1 MDLAFRR
8 LRDKRFVVGFCAA
21 AALGLVTA
29 IRAANPDFLVS
40 IRELTF
46 DYLQRLA
53 PRVHED
59 VPVRIVDIDE
69 ASIAAYGQWPW
80 PRTRIAELVTGLND
94 LGAAVIAFDV
104 IFAEPDRSSPAQL
117 AESLDLAARPDGAEI
132 RAALDRLPDTDAVLA
147 EALGQAPTVLGFAV
161 LPTTAPRLP
170 DLKAGVA
177 FAGADPATILPAFQ
191 SALSALPRLEAAA
204 TGTGS
209 VSLSASDTGGVVRRI
224 PLLFS
229 DGKTVYPSLA
239 IEALRVAQGAS
250 GLIVRTSTASGEGGG
265 GANAITEIKVG
276 AFPIPTT
283 AIGELWVHYDIDRRE
298 RYVSAAD
305 VLDPARREALRGQ
318 IEGNIVFV
326 GTSAAGLF
334 DIRATPLGQLVPGV
348 SIHAQ
353 ATEQIISNDFLVRP
367 DWADGLELIATFVAG
382 FLLVLLLPFVG
393 GLATGAL
400 ALVISGGLTGG
411 AIYLYLTRNL
421 LVDPLYPSVSA
432 FFIFAVGMALLYVL
446 TDKEKRFVRQAF
458 SQYLSP
464 DLVHQLEK
472 RPDQLVL
479 GGELRPMTILFM
491 DVRGF
496 TPISEQLTPTELV
509 HFLNTLLSPLSDAI
523 QASGG
528 TIDKY
533 IGDSIM
539 AFWNAPVTEEDH
551 AALACT
557 ASLEMLAI
565 VERLNAEDAF
575 AFKARG
581 LKAQTV
587 QIGIG
592 LNTGEACVGNMGSS
606 RRFNYSVIGDAVNVA
621 SRIESSCKAVGAELL
636 VSGETRTEAPDF
648 AYLEAGAIP
657 LKGKSLPVKLFAL
670 VGDEDTRR
678 SEWFQQLE
686 RHHMALVEALDEGSQ
701 RRAAEALAACEA
713 IAPARLAP
721 FYERMGERVAD
732 LAIAAQ

>member
-1 MDLAFRR
+1 MTLRR
-8 LRDKRFVVGFCAA
+8 LTGKRFVVGTCAA
-21 AALGLVTA
+21 VALGLMTA
-29 IRAANPDFLVS
+29 IRVLNPDFLVS
-40 IRELTF
+40 VRELTF

-53 PRVHED
+53 PRAYQD
-59 VPVRIVDIDE
+59 LPVRIVDIDE
-69 ASIAAYGQWPW
+69 ASIATYGQWPW
-80 PRTRIAELVTGLND
+80 PRSRVAELVTGLTE

-104 IFAEPDRSSPAQL
+104 IFAEADRSSPVRL
-117 AESLDLAARPDGAEI
+117 AETLDLSGQPDGEEI
-132 RAALDRLPDTDAVLA
+132 RAALSRLPDTDKMLA
-147 EALGQAPTVLGFAV
+147 DALSAAPSVLGFAV
-161 LPTTAPRLP
+161 LPTTSPRLP
-170 DLKAGVA
+170 AQKVGIA
-177 FAGADPATILPAFQ
+177 FGGTDPATILPAFP
-191 SALSALPRLEAAA
+191 SALSALPLLEEAAS
-204 TGTGS
+204 GIGS

-224 PLLFS
+224 PMLFS
-229 DGKTVYPSLA
+229 DGKTVFPSLA
-239 IEALRVAQGAS
+239 IEALRVGQGAS
-250 GLIVRTSTASGEGGG
+250 GVIVRTSTASGETASGQ
-265 GANAITEIKVG
+265 AAITDLKVG
-276 AFPIPTT
+276 AFPVPTT
-283 AIGELWVHYDIDRRE
+283 AIGELWVHYDIDRKE

-305 VLDPARREALRGQ
+305 VLDPTRRASLRSR

-367 DWADGLELIATFVAG
+367 DWADGLELIATFAG
-382 FLLVLLLPFVG
+382 GFILVLLLPFAG
-393 GLATGAL
+393 GLATGL
-400 ALVISGGLTGG
+400 LTLVVAGTLTGG
-411 AIYLYLTRNL
+411 AVYLYLTRNL
-421 LVDPLYPSVSA
+421 LIDPLYPSVTA
-432 FFIFAVGMALLYVL
+432 FVVFAVGMALLYVL

-523 QASGG
+523 QAHGG

-551 AALACT
+551 AALACA
-557 ASLEMLAI
+557 ASLEMLRI
-565 VERLNAEDAF
+565 VEQLNAADAF
-575 AFKARG
+575 GFKARG
-581 LKAQTV
+581 LRAQTV

-621 SRIESSCKAVGAELL
+621 SRIESSCKGVGAELL
-636 VSGETRTEAPDF
+636 VSGDTRTEAPDF

-670 VGDEDTRR
+670 VGDEDHRR
-678 SEWFQQLE
+678 TEAFQKLE
-686 RHHMALVEALDEGSQ
+686 LQHMALVEALDEGAA
-701 RRAAEALAACEA
+701 RRADEALAACRA
-713 IAPARLAP
+713 LAP
-721 FYERMGERVAD
+721 QSLRPFYDKMAERAAS
-732 LAIAAQ
+732 LAMAAQ

>member
-1 MDLAFRR
+1 MALRR
-8 LRDKRFVVGFCAA
+8 LTGKRFVVGACAA
-21 AALGLVTA
+21 VALGLMTA
-29 IRAANPDFLVS
+29 IRVLNPDFLVS
-40 IRELTF
+40 VRELTF

-53 PRVHED
+53 PRTYQD
-59 VPVRIVDIDE
+59 LPVRIVDIDE
-69 ASIAAYGQWPW
+69 PSIAAYGQWPW
-80 PRTRIAELVTGLND
+80 PRSRVAELVTGLTE

-104 IFAEPDRSSPAQL
+104 IFAEADRSSPVRL
-117 AESLDLAARPDGAEI
+117 AETLDLSGQPDGEEI
-132 RAALDRLPDTDAVLA
+132 RAALSRLPDTDKMLA
-147 EALGQAPTVLGFAV
+147 DALSAAPSVLGFAV
-161 LPTTAPRLP
+161 LPTTSPRQP
-170 DLKAGVA
+170 AQKTGIA
-177 FAGADPATILPAFQ
+177 FGGTDPATILPAFP
-191 SALSALPRLEAAA
+191 SALSALPLLEEAAS
-204 TGTGS
+204 GIGS

-224 PLLFS
+224 PMLFS
-229 DGKTVYPSLA
+229 NGKTVFPSLA

-250 GLIVRTSTASGEGGG
+250 GLIVRTSTASGETASGQTT
-265 GANAITEIKVG
+265 ITDLKVG
-276 AFPIPTT
+276 AFPVPTT

-305 VLDPARREALRGQ
+305 VLDPARRTALRSR

-367 DWADGLELIATFVAG
+367 DWADGLELIATFAG
-382 FLLVLLLPFVG
+382 GFILVLLLPFAG
-393 GLATGAL
+393 GLATGVLTLAL
-400 ALVISGGLTGG
+400 AGTLTGG
-411 AIYLYLTRNL
+411 AVYLYLTRNL
-421 LVDPLYPSVSA
+421 LIDPLYPSVTA
-432 FFIFAVGMALLYVL
+432 FVVFAVGMALLYVL

-523 QASGG
+523 QAHGG

-551 AALACT
+551 AALACA
-557 ASLEMLAI
+557 ASLDMLRI
-565 VERLNAEDAF
+565 VDELNAEDAF

-581 LKAQTV
+581 LRAQTV

-592 LNTGEACVGNMGSS
+592 LNSGEACVGNMGSS
-606 RRFNYSVIGDAVNVA
+606 RRFNYSVIGDAVNIA
-621 SRIESSCKAVGAELL
+621 SRIESSCKSVGAELL
-636 VSGETRTEAPDF
+636 VSGDTRTEAPDF

-670 VGDEDTRR
+670 VGDEDHRR
-678 SEWFQQLE
+678 TEAFQKLE
-686 RHHMALVEALDEGSQ
+686 RQHMALVEALDEGAA
-701 RRAAEALAACEA
+701 RRAEDALAAC
-713 IAPARLAP
+713 RTLAP
-721 FYERMGERVAD
+721 QSLTPFYDRMAERVAG
-732 LAIAAQ
+732 LAMAAQ